1 MGGTQAVF
9 SISLVFFFF
18 LWMSTHVEC
27 ISRWLSCRDFW
38 TWLCVSRETRA
49 CASIPKRWQALRLLY
64 QELAEFCPAETL
76 RRHIHVV
83 GDALLLRKKQ
93 SSTRY
98 MVSTLLSMYS
108 DACPSTDILYA
119 HVLKFE
125 VINPECA
132 FLLKLCLLRR
142 KTQSS
147 PRFAPYDIVQ
157 LLSMFSK
164 PRMQQHC
171 SRQHSLLCL
180 DVRLCQA
187 IGVLPD
193 TRVLGRHVTHK
204 RTASLPVLCKECSAL
219 VASIVC
225 GLHAPLYVDV
235 PTGLVHII
243 KRKAVFDTET
253 HAKRAKVQIS
263 V

>member
-1 MGGTQAVF
+1 
-9 SISLVFFFF
+9 
-18 LWMSTHVEC
+18 MSTHAEC
-27 ISRWLSCRDFW
+27 ITKWLRCKDFW
-38 TWLCVSRETRA
+38 TWLCVSREMHARVR
-49 CASIPKRWQALRLLY
+49 IPKRWKALRLLY
-64 QELAEFCPAETL
+64 KELAEFCPAETL

-83 GDALLLRKKQ
+83 GDALLLRKRQ

-98 MVSTLLSMYS
+98 IVNTLLSMYS
-108 DACPSTDILYA
+108 EKCPSTSVLCA

-142 KTQSS
+142 KSQSR
-147 PRFAPYDIVQ
+147 PYFAPYDAVQ
-157 LLSMFSK
+157 LLSMFSG
-164 PRMQQHC
+164 PRLQDC
-171 SRQHSLLCL
+171 RQHSLLCL

-193 TRVLGRHVTHK
+193 TRVLGRYATHK
-204 RTASLPVLCKECSAL
+204 RSASLPVLCEKCSAL

-225 GLHAPLYVDV
+225 GLRAPLYVDV
-235 PTGLVHII
+235 PTGLVHIV

-253 HAKRAKVQIS
+253 HAKRAKVQVRVYS
-263 V
+263 